1 MAEQGKADRR
11 RITLD
16 LSDARVRYLD
26 SLKREWGLRN
36 RGDVLERLLDTL
48 FPAAEEEDE
57 PLDSGSALE
66 DSAAADAP
74 DLDEQ
79 GALVL
84 VSRGGLEPIGASFE
98 PAQGSSRGPGGRSGG
113 RGGGRGGGGID
124 LPGFVRKRSGELR
137 RSLNSTP
144 ADPAAAS
151 PLPRLADDS
160 ARLAL
165 ETVRNHWIG
174 LYGSEANEAVLE
186 AAMTWLAKDIWLQ
199 AEPVEGRP
207 FTWSAAC
214 ALMQELVE
222 GWTAEPPSFE
232 RVIVT
237 AGVVEDPFSAGTLV
251 LRIPTL
257 IHRFVQRLRRRP
269 KGTSFQ
275 TLEHTMTLQGAL
287 KLLEIPA
294 DLGRRVTLAQIR
306 EAYRERALQHHP
318 DAGGSVEAMRR
329 LNEAYQLLKE
339 LYRQPA
345 AAGVG
350 QGPKL
355 N

>member
-1 MAEQGKADRR
+1 MAEHGKADRR

-16 LSDARVRYLD
+16 LSDDRVRYLD
-26 SLKREWGLRN
+26 ALKREWGLRN
-36 RGDVLERLLDTL
+36 RGDVLERLLETL
-48 FPAAEEEDE
+48 FP
-57 PLDSGSALE
+57 SGDGEGGDHLG
-66 DSAAADAP
+66 ADQDPTLSSP

-84 VSRGGLEPIGASFE
+84 FGRGELDSIGASFE
-98 PAQGSSRGPGGRSGG
+98 AASDGSDEAEKGGARP
-113 RGGGRGGGGID
+113 RGGID
-124 LPGFVRKRSGELR
+124 LPGFVRRRSGELR
-137 RSLNSTP
+137 RSLHSQPSET
-144 ADPAAAS
+144 AAAS
-151 PLPRLADDS
+151 PFPRLGEAS
-160 ARLAL
+160 AQLAL
-165 ETVRNHWIG
+165 ETARNHWLG
-174 LYGSEANEAVLE
+174 LYGSGANEAVLE
-186 AAMTWLAKDIWLQ
+186 AAMTWLAQDLWPQ

-222 GWTAEPPSFE
+222 GWTADPPSFE

-237 AGVVEDPFSAGTLV
+237 AGVLEDPFSAPTLV
-251 LRIPTL
+251 VRIPTL
-257 IHRFVQRLRRRP
+257 THRFVQRFRRRP

-306 EAYRERALQHHP
+306 EAYRERALHHHP

-339 LYRQPA
+339 LYRQPVG
-345 AAGVG
+345 AGGG
-350 QGPKL
+350 QGPRL
-355 N
+355 H

>member
-1 MAEQGKADRR
+1 VADQDKAARR
-11 RITLD
+11 RLTLE
-16 LSDARVRYLD
+16 LSNGRVEHLDA
-26 SLKREWGLRN
+26 LKREWGLRN
-36 RGDVLERLLDTL
+36 RGDVLERLLETL
-48 FPAAEEEDE
+48 FPAGDGVDGDH
-57 PLDSGSALE
+57 LGSGGDPTPST
-66 DSAAADAP
+66 P

-84 VSRGGLEPIGASFE
+84 FGRGELEPIGASFE
-98 PAQGSSRGPGGRSGG
+98 AAADSGG
-113 RGGGRGGGGID
+113 GAEKGGARSGGGID
-124 LPGFVRKRSGELR
+124 LPGFVRRRSGELR
-137 RSLNSTP
+137 RSLHSQSSE
-144 ADPAAAS
+144 PAAAS
-151 PLPRLADDS
+151 PFPRLSEAS
-160 ARLAL
+160 AQLAL
-165 ETVRNHWIG
+165 ETARNHWLG
-174 LYGSEANEAVLE
+174 LYGSGANEAVLE
-186 AAMTWLAKDIWLQ
+186 AAMTWLAQDLWPQ

-222 GWTAEPPSFE
+222 GWTADPPSFE

-237 AGVVEDPFSAGTLV
+237 AGVLEDPFSATTLTV
-251 LRIPTL
+251 RIPTL
-257 IHRFVQRLRRRP
+257 THRFVQRFRRRP

-287 KLLEIPA
+287 KLLEIPP

-345 AAGVG
+345 EKGG

-355 N
+355 G